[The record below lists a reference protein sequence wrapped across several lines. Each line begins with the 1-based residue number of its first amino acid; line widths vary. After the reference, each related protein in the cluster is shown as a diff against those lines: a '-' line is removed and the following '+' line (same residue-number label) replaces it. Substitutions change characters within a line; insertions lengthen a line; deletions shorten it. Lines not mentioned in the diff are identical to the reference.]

1 VTRESTSRG
10 RQDRSGAGP
19 VFGGRGGGRSRNRTI
34 GSGGGGIA
42 ARGFYGDSLRAT
54 GYERPM
60 STAPSPSGLA
70 IRPVEDAADRK
81 AFVDVAFALNKGD
94 PNWVPPLK
102 TEVHGLIDPRT
113 NPWFEH
119 AEARLFLAE
128 RDGRPVGRISAQV
141 DQLVLEH
148 MGAGIGQW
156 GMFEAAD
163 AEVARELIL
172 RAEDFLRGR
181 RMTTSMGPFS
191 LSIWDEPGLLIE
203 GFDHPPMVMMGH
215 NKPAYAGWIEA
226 AGYRKVKDLF
236 TYDVDVTKPFPPLV
250 ERIVASGEKNNRIR
264 IRKIDTSRFDEEAA
278 LLLSIL
284 NEAWSDNWG
293 FIPLTDGEIAYAGK
307 KLKPIVLAD
316 MILVAEYDSG
326 SESGAGFEP
335 VAFMMSLPDINEFIA
350 DLNGRLFPFGWA
362 KLLWRLKKMR
372 PKGGRVPLMGVVK
385 KLHATRLASQLA
397 FMMIEYI
404 RRAGNGRYGISR
416 AEVGWILD
424 DNQPMISIA
433 DAIESKVN
441 RVYRIYEKPL

>member
-1 VTRESTSRG
+1 MTT
-10 RQDRSGAGP
+10 P
-19 VFGGRGGGRSRNRTI
+19 
-34 GSGGGGIA
+34 
-42 ARGFYGDSLRAT
+42 
-54 GYERPM
+54 
-60 STAPSPSGLA
+60 APSDPSSSGLT
-70 IRPVEDAADRK
+70 IRPVEDAADRQ
-81 AFVDVAFALNKGD
+81 AFVDVAFSLNKGD

-148 MGAGIGQW
+148 MGAGTGQW

-163 AEVARELIL
+163 AEVARELVL

-181 RMTTSMGPFS
+181 RMTRSMGPFS
-191 LSIWDEPGLLIE
+191 LSIWDEPGLLIK

-215 NKPAYAGWIEA
+215 NKAAYEAWVEA
-226 AGYRKVKDLF
+226 AGYRKAKDLF
-236 TYDVDVTKPFPPLV
+236 TYDLQVSGSFPPLIQ
-250 ERIVASGEKNNRIR
+250 RIVASGEKNERIR
-264 IRKIDTSRFDEEAA
+264 IRQFDTRRFDEEAA

-316 MILVAEYDSG
+316 MIMIAEYDG
-326 SESGAGFEP
+326 EP
-335 VAFMMSLPDINEFIA
+335 VAFMMSLPDVNEFIA

-385 KLHATRLASQLA
+385 KLHASRLASQLA
-397 FMMIEYI
+397 FMMIEFS
-404 RRAGNGRYGISR
+404 RRLCVDKYGITGG
-416 AEVGWILD
+416 EFGWVLE
-424 DNQPMISIA
+424 DNQGMMSIA
-433 DAIESKVN
+433 ELPGAGIN
-441 RVYRIYEKPL
+441 HTYRIFEKRL